1 MRNLHL
7 QDRPMKTI
15 TSTFLALVLLSP
27 IAAHAI
33 PTQYEDR
40 AQWEA
45 ANGTVT
51 FTEDFE
57 SFDVETSFLNTAV
70 ALNQMTLEASAGG
83 GCNCEDIQKIALKE
97 YDDTDVNGS
106 IQVTGATEFTSAST
120 ISLLFDNPVSAWG
133 ADFVGHNGAE
143 NLLIDVLDL
152 SGALLMTLDATS
164 DRGFLGFVAGPG
176 EQVGSLIFRS
186 GVDVADLREGF
197 GMDNVAGVAI
207 SVPEPGTLALF
218 GIGLFGMGLARR
230 NKI

>member
-7 QDRPMKTI
+7 QDRPLKTI

-27 IAAHAI
+27 IAANAI

-57 SFDVETSFLNTAV
+57 SFDVETSFFNTAV
-70 ALNQMTLEASAGG
+70 ALNQMTLEASGTRSF
-83 GCNCEDIQKIALKE
+83 QKIMIS
-97 YDDTDVNGS
+97 DSDTNVNGS
-106 IQVTGATEFTSAST
+106 IQLRGITKFGDTT

-133 ADFVGHNGAE
+133 ADFADHNGVE

-152 SGALLMTLDATS
+152 SGALLMTLDATTN
-164 DRGFLGFVAGPG
+164 RGFLGFVAGPG
-176 EQVGSLIFRS
+176 EQVGSLTFRS
-186 GVDVADLREGF
+186 GVEVLNYQEAF

>member
-1 MRNLHL
+1 
-7 QDRPMKTI
+7 MKTI

-57 SFDVETSFLNTAV
+57 SFDVETSFFNTAV
-70 ALNQMTLEASAGG
+70 ALNQMTLEASVGE
-83 GCNCEDIQKIALKE
+83 GCSISNCEGIQKIALTQAAE
-97 YDDTDVNGS
+97 IDVNGS
-106 IQVTGATEFTSAST
+106 IQVTGATEFTSALT

-133 ADFVGHNGAE
+133 ADFAGHNGVE

-186 GVDVADLREGF
+186 GVDVAGFREAF